1 MKSLVRS
8 CCVLVLLALSA
19 AGSSIHDEEP
29 LVPLQL
35 QEAEKNLFSCGCGT
49 TEEHP
54 SQSTSND
61 TPAPERP
68 MCQPCS
74 PSPAASG
81 EELEP
86 DQTAQIKASAIE
98 VTGNVQEQKE
108 ASLQDIVAEEETQKG
123 ESSYESQEKV
133 ENEVVVSTAEELMDE
148 GEKGKAEDLPQVEA
162 VGADPEE
169 EELIQELEI
178 DLEQGEEVGEIVLK
192 DAMIE
197 EVFVEAGSESEEI
210 LKMVAEPAEPE
221 ETTDSEPEMISE
233 LEAGHDT
240 DPEVMSDLEAE
251 PAIVFEP
258 EAEDDTEPEI
268 MSEPETED
276 NTESEIMS
284 ESEAEDDTESEL
296 MSEPET
302 EDDTESEIMSESE
315 AEDDTE
321 PEIMS
326 EPEAE
331 DDTEPE
337 IMSEPET
344 KDDTEQEPDT
354 EPEIMSEPEAEDE
367 AGQKT
372 NAEPVSE
379 TEEDDNTEPQPEAFT
394 SDPEVEYHAD
404 PTFTSEPQ
412 AEDVAEPEMM
422 SESEADNNPEE
433 ESDVEPEVTTELANE
448 DVEQEHAI
456 DPEVKS
462 GPAADDGF
470 HPQPEAASHAAPEVT
485 SDPEVEHNSEPKG
498 VTGSEEETQEVTN
511 IIVEVDAQQ
520 LELVSEPEAEPQVI
534 PEVEIVGEVTP
545 QSIEEVKLEDFG
557 AETTAEK
564 APQVEDTPVEVKKP
578 TQSKDKGKV
587 NEGPALRDLSHIEDT
602 LRLAAAEPSPQLTAA
617 MKKLLN
623 VYHTAIK
630 PVEQTYKYNEL
641 RQHEVS
647 DGEIHSKPMVLF
659 LGPWSVG
666 KSSMINY
673 LLGLHGTSQ
682 ELYTGAEPTTSEYT
696 VIMHGEKLR
705 TIEGVVMA
713 ADTSRSFSPLEKF
726 GQSFLERLVGY
737 EMPHKLLERVTI
749 VDTPGIIEN
758 RKQQE
763 RGYPYNEV
771 CQWFIDRADLIFLVF
786 DPTKLDVGG
795 ELELLFRL
803 MKGRESQIRIILN
816 KADSLSTQDLMR
828 VYGALFWSMAPL
840 INATEPPRV
849 YVSSFWPQD
858 YAVDTSQDLFMKEE
872 ISLLEDLNQ
881 VIENQI
887 ENKIAFIRQHG
898 IRVRIHALLVDRY
911 LQTYYDKVG
920 WFNDPHEVFHDIVT
934 DPDKYY
940 IFKSILAKT
949 NVSKFDLPSKEAY
962 QDFFGVNPISNFQQL
977 CYYCSWRGDCMLD
990 RLEKAI
996 SQELPNLLMSVSKG
1010 MPAPTPQTSTSA
1022 ACKGPECEEKPK
1034 NRWRKQ

>member
-86 DQTAQIKASAIE
+86 DQTAQIKASAVE

-221 ETTDSEPEMISE
+221 ETTDSEPEIISE

-276 NTESEIMS
+276 DTESEIMS

-367 AGQKT
+367 AEQKT

>member
-1 MKSLVRS
+1 MKSWVRL

-29 LVPLQL
+29 LVPLRL
-35 QEAEKNLFSCGCGT
+35 QEAEKNLFPCGCGT

-74 PSPAASG
+74 PSPAASE

-86 DQTAQIKASAIE
+86 DQTAQIKASAVE
-98 VTGNVQEQKE
+98 VTGNVQEQNE
-108 ASLQDIVAEEETQKG
+108 ASLQDIVAEEENQEG
-123 ESSYESQEKV
+123 ESSHESQEEKV
-133 ENEVVVSTAEELMDE
+133 ENEVVASTAEEFMDE
-148 GEKGKAEDLPQVEA
+148 GEKGEAEDLPQVEA
-162 VGADPEE
+162 VGADLEE

-178 DLEQGEEVGEIVLK
+178 DLEQEEEVGEIVLK

-197 EVFVEAGSESEEI
+197 EVFVEAGSEPEEI
-210 LKMVAEPAEPE
+210 LKMVAESE
-221 ETTDSEPEMISE
+221 ETTDSEPEIISE

-251 PAIVFEP
+251 PPIVFEP

-276 NTESEIMS
+276 
-284 ESEAEDDTESEL
+284 
-296 MSEPET
+296 
-302 EDDTESEIMSESE
+302 DTESEIMSEPE
-315 AEDDTE
+315 TEDDTE

-344 KDDTEQEPDT
+344 EDDTEQEPDAKPAIISEPEAEDDS

-367 AGQKT
+367 AEPKT

-379 TEEDDNTEPQPEAFT
+379 TEADDNTGPQPEAFT

-412 AEDVAEPEMM
+412 AEDVAEPEMI

-433 ESDVEPEVTTELANE
+433 ESDVEPEVTSELANE
-448 DVEQEHAI
+448 DVEPEHAI

-470 HPQPEAASHAAPEVT
+470 HPQPEAASHAPEVT
-485 SDPEVEHNSEPKG
+485 SDPEVEHNAEPKG
-498 VTGSEEETQEVTN
+498 VTGSEEGTQEVTN
-511 IIVEVDAQQ
+511 IVVEVDAQQ
-520 LELVSEPEAEPQVI
+520 LELVPEPEAEPQVI
-534 PEVEIVGEVTP
+534 PEVETAGEVTP
-545 QSIEEVKLEDFG
+545 QSVEEVKLEDFG
-557 AETTAEK
+557 EETTAEK
-564 APQVEDTPVEVKKP
+564 APRVEDTPVEVKKP

-602 LRLAAAEPSPQLTAA
+602 LRLAAAEPSAQLTAA

-795 ELELLFRL
+795 ELEMLFRL

-887 ENKIAFIRQHG
+887 ENKIAFVRQHG

-920 WFNDPHEVFHDIVT
+920 WFNDPYEVFHDIVT

-996 SQELPNLLMSVSKG
+996 SQELPNLLMSVSKA
-1010 MPAPTPQTSTSA
+1010 MPAPAKPAPTPQTSAASA